1 MTAKLQG
8 KVAIV
13 TGAGNGI
20 GRATAEKLLAEGAV
34 VALCDIDELACRNL
48 ASSFGAHSTITLC
61 GDITDLRAPQLII
74 DRTIETFG
82 DLHIIVNNAGY
93 PLSCAVDS
101 TTDDGW
107 ARMLD
112 IHATAPFR
120 LLREA
125 APHLRRLTAV
135 ERSSGKPVARKIVNV
150 SSLAATCGAVNLSA
164 YGAAKAAV
172 IGLTKALCKE
182 WGPLGVNVN
191 SVVFGHI
198 ETRLSQS
205 LSDFAGATIQIGDLA
220 VPVGIPDTV
229 VRGIHDLTPLGR
241 SGTVNE
247 AAGAI
252 ALLCYPESDF
262 ITGEVITCSGGLAF

>member
-1 MTAKLQG
+1 MTEKLQG

-48 ASSFGAHSTITLC
+48 ASRFGDRSTITIC
-61 GDITDLRAPQLII
+61 GDITDLGAPQLII
-74 DRTIETFG
+74 DRTIEEFG

-125 APHLRRLTAV
+125 APHLRRLTAA
-135 ERSSGKPVARKIVNV
+135 ERSSGNPVARKIVNV

-182 WGPLGVNVN
+182 WGPLGVNIN

-205 LSDFAGATIQIGDLA
+205 LSDVAGASIQIGDLT